1 MVTQAILYILI
12 VFVGTGGE
20 LYVSRA
26 MKTIGEVTD
35 FRPHAV
41 ARVVGRAMTLPRM
54 WTGIALMAVA
64 FFALLGML
72 SLAKVSFVFP
82 STALSY
88 AAGALGGRFFLNE
101 RVTPQ
106 RWFGVLLVC
115 VGVALVFI
123 GNG

>member
-1 MVTQAILYILI
+1 MVTQTILYVLI

-20 LYVSRA
+20 LCVSRA
-26 MKTIGEVTD
+26 MKTIGEISD

-41 ARVVGRAMTLPRM
+41 VRVVGRALALPRM
-54 WTGIALMAVA
+54 WTGIALMAIA

-82 STALSY
+82 ASALSY
-88 AAGALGGRFFLNE
+88 AAGALGGKLFLGE

-106 RWFGVLLVC
+106 RWVGVLLVC
-115 VGVALVFI
+115 LGVVLVVF
-123 GNG
+123 GKG

>member
-1 MVTQAILYILI
+1 
-12 VFVGTGGE
+12 
-20 LYVSRA
+20 
-26 MKTIGEVTD
+26 
-35 FRPHAV
+35 
-41 ARVVGRAMTLPRM
+41 
-54 WTGIALMAVA
+54 MAVA

-88 AAGALGGRFFLNE
+88 AAGALGGRFFLGE

-115 VGVALVFI
+115 IGVVLVFL
-123 GNG
+123 GKG

>member
-1 MVTQAILYILI
+1 
-12 VFVGTGGE
+12 
-20 LYVSRA
+20 
-26 MKTIGEVTD
+26 
-35 FRPHAV
+35 
-41 ARVVGRAMTLPRM
+41 M

-88 AAGALGGRFFLNE
+88 AVGALGGKLFLHE

-115 VGVALVFI
+115 IGVVLVFI
-123 GNG
+123 GKG